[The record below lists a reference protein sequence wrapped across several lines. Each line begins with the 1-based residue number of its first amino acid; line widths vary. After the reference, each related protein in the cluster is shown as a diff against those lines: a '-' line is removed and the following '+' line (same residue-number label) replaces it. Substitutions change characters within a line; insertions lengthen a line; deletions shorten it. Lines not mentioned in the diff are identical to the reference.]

1 MQHGLLSSLL
11 LSLSLFWMPQI
22 ALAKEVPADTVQQ
35 WLQDQQVESKVSEL
49 LDYALRDKTNELKFS
64 LERLALPQQEVVRYV
79 LLDKLE
85 KNQVIL
91 TPRMA
96 LFVESQIKRTPAYQV
111 VEKGEG
117 YEFTVPAFNYP
128 AIASRLIKRWKQD
141 QSTLEFILLAEQGKL
156 DLQTWLS
163 GSTNQIQL
171 RESLLLKEL
180 DSLSP
185 EALERLVSQLVDKP
199 ITTWLPSSSVVV
211 RFAQVSER
219 SDVYHLLWRMKAD
232 HNSQAE
238 LTRLAS
244 MGDEQALQQVM
255 AAALNPSLK
264 EQAIQVLASKHPL
277 SQDVKQFLIT
287 RMALPDDAALVAKE
301 LSKQGH
307 ERWLQ
312 EVLSGGY
319 PVKRHLIAQ
328 ALK

>member
-141 QSTLEFILLAEQGKL
+141 QSMLEFILLAEQGKL

-163 GSTNQIQL
+163 GSTNQVQL

>member
-111 VEKGEG
+111 IEKGEG

-163 GSTNQIQL
+163 GSTNQVQL

-185 EALERLVSQLVDKP
+185 EALERLVNQLVDKP

>member
-163 GSTNQIQL
+163 GSMNQVQL

-185 EALERLVSQLVDKP
+185 EALDRLVNQLVDKP
-199 ITTWLPSSSVVV
+199 ITTWLPSSAVVV

-287 RMALPDDAALVAKE
+287 RMALPDDAVLVAKE

-307 ERWLQ
+307 EGWLQ

>member
-22 ALAKEVPADTVQQ
+22 ALAKDVPADTVQQ

>member
-163 GSTNQIQL
+163 GSMNQVQM

-185 EALERLVSQLVDKP
+185 EALDRLVNQLVDKP
-199 ITTWLPSSSVVV
+199 ITTWLPSSAVVV

-287 RMALPDDAALVAKE
+287 RMALPDDAVLVAKE

-307 ERWLQ
+307 EGWLQ

>member
-35 WLQDQQVESKVSEL
+35 WLQDQQVESKVSDL
-49 LDYALRDKTNELKFS
+49 LDYALRDKTDELKFS

>member
-163 GSTNQIQL
+163 GSTNQVQL

-185 EALERLVSQLVDKP
+185 EALERLVHQLVDKP

>member
-35 WLQDQQVESKVSEL
+35 WLQDQQVESKGSEL

-163 GSTNQIQL
+163 GSMNQIQL

-185 EALERLVSQLVDKP
+185 EALDRLVNQLVDKP
-199 ITTWLPSSSVVV
+199 ITTWLPSSAVVV

>member
-1 MQHGLLSSLL
+1 MQHGLLLSLL
-11 LSLSLFWMPQI
+11 LSLSLFWMSQI

-185 EALERLVSQLVDKP
+185 EALERLVNQLVDKP
-199 ITTWLPSSSVVV
+199 ITTWLPSSAVVV

>member
-11 LSLSLFWMPQI
+11 LSLSLFGMPQI

-163 GSTNQIQL
+163 GSMNQIQL

-185 EALERLVSQLVDKP
+185 EALDRLVNQLVDKP
-199 ITTWLPSSSVVV
+199 ITTWLPSSAVVV

-219 SDVYHLLWRMKAD
+219 SDLYHLLWRMKAD

-287 RMALPDDAALVAKE
+287 RMALPDDAVLVAKE

>member
-163 GSTNQIQL
+163 GSTNQVQL

-180 DSLSP
+180 DSVSP

>member
-163 GSTNQIQL
+163 GSTNQVQL

-185 EALERLVSQLVDKP
+185 EALERLVNQLVDKP

>member
-163 GSTNQIQL
+163 GSTNQVQL

-185 EALERLVSQLVDKP
+185 EALERLVNQLVDKP

-238 LTRLAS
+238 LTRLAT

>member
-185 EALERLVSQLVDKP
+185 EALDRLVNQLVDKP
-199 ITTWLPSSSVVV
+199 ITTWLPSSAVVV

-238 LTRLAS
+238 LTRLAT
-244 MGDEQALQQVM
+244 MGDEEALQQVM

-287 RMALPDDAALVAKE
+287 RMALPDDAVLVAKE

-307 ERWLQ
+307 EGWLQ

>member
-35 WLQDQQVESKVSEL
+35 WLQDQQVESKGSEL

-163 GSTNQIQL
+163 GSINQIQL

-185 EALERLVSQLVDKP
+185 EALDRLVNQLVDKP
-199 ITTWLPSSSVVV
+199 ITTWLPSSAVVV

>member
-22 ALAKEVPADTVQQ
+22 ALAKEVLADTVQQ

-163 GSTNQIQL
+163 GSTNQVQL

-185 EALERLVSQLVDKP
+185 EALERLVNQLVDKP

>member
-185 EALERLVSQLVDKP
+185 EALDRLVNQLVDKP
-199 ITTWLPSSSVVV
+199 ITTWLPSSAVVV

-238 LTRLAS
+238 LTRLAT

-287 RMALPDDAALVAKE
+287 RMALPDDAVLVAKE

>member
-64 LERLALPQQEVVRYV
+64 LERLALPQQEVVLYV

-156 DLQTWLS
+156 DFQTWLS

-185 EALERLVSQLVDKP
+185 EALDRLVNQLVDKP
-199 ITTWLPSSSVVV
+199 ITTWLPSSAVVV

-238 LTRLAS
+238 LTRLAT

>member
-111 VEKGEG
+111 VEKGES

-163 GSTNQIQL
+163 GSMNQIQL

-185 EALERLVSQLVDKP
+185 EALDRLVNQLVDKP
-199 ITTWLPSSSVVV
+199 ITTWLPSSAVVV

-238 LTRLAS
+238 LTRLAT

>member
-11 LSLSLFWMPQI
+11 LSLSLFGMPQI

-163 GSTNQIQL
+163 GSTNQVQL

-185 EALERLVSQLVDKP
+185 EALERLVHQLVDKP

>member
-163 GSTNQIQL
+163 GSTNQVQL
-171 RESLLLKEL
+171 REFLLLKEL

-238 LTRLAS
+238 LIRLAS

>member
-85 KNQVIL
+85 KNKVIL

-185 EALERLVSQLVDKP
+185 EALDRLVNQLVDKP
-199 ITTWLPSSSVVV
+199 ITTWLPSSAVVV

-238 LTRLAS
+238 LTRLAT
-244 MGDEQALQQVM
+244 MGDEEALQQVM

-287 RMALPDDAALVAKE
+287 RMALPDDAVLVAKE

-307 ERWLQ
+307 EGWLQ

>member
-185 EALERLVSQLVDKP
+185 EALDRLVSQLVDKP

>member
-11 LSLSLFWMPQI
+11 LSLSLFGMPQI

-163 GSTNQIQL
+163 GSMNQIQL

-185 EALERLVSQLVDKP
+185 EALDRLVNQLVDKP
-199 ITTWLPSSSVVV
+199 ITTWLPSSAVVV

-219 SDVYHLLWRMKAD
+219 SDLYHLLWRMKAD

-238 LTRLAS
+238 LTRLATI
-244 MGDEQALQQVM
+244 GDEQALQQVM

>member
-163 GSTNQIQL
+163 GSTNQVQL

-219 SDVYHLLWRMKAD
+219 SDVYHLVWRMKAD

>member
-141 QSTLEFILLAEQGKL
+141 QSTLEFILLAEQRKL

-185 EALERLVSQLVDKP
+185 EALDRLVNQLVDKP
-199 ITTWLPSSSVVV
+199 ITTWLPSSAVVV

-238 LTRLAS
+238 LTRLAT

>member
-156 DLQTWLS
+156 ELQTWLS
-163 GSTNQIQL
+163 GSMNQIQL

>member
-11 LSLSLFWMPQI
+11 LSLSLFGMPQI

-163 GSTNQIQL
+163 GSMNQIQL

-185 EALERLVSQLVDKP
+185 EALDRLVNQLVDKP
-199 ITTWLPSSSVVV
+199 ITTWLPSSAVVV

>member
-163 GSTNQIQL
+163 GSTNQVQL

-185 EALERLVSQLVDKP
+185 EALEQLVSQLVDKP

>member
-185 EALERLVSQLVDKP
+185 EALDRLVNQLVDKP
-199 ITTWLPSSSVVV
+199 ITTWLPSSAVVV

-244 MGDEQALQQVM
+244 MGDEKALQQVM

>member
-163 GSTNQIQL
+163 GSTNQVQL

>member
-163 GSTNQIQL
+163 GSMNQVQL

-185 EALERLVSQLVDKP
+185 EALDRLVNQLVDKP
-199 ITTWLPSSSVVV
+199 ITTWLPSSAVVV

-219 SDVYHLLWRMKAD
+219 PDVYHLLWRMKAD

-264 EQAIQVLASKHPL
+264 EQAIQALASKHPL
-277 SQDVKQFLIT
+277 SQGVKQFLIT
-287 RMALPDDAALVAKE
+287 RMALPDDAVLVAKE

-307 ERWLQ
+307 EGWLQ

>member
-163 GSTNQIQL
+163 GSMNQVQL

-185 EALERLVSQLVDKP
+185 EALDRLVNQLVDKP
-199 ITTWLPSSSVVV
+199 ITTWLPSSAVVV

-277 SQDVKQFLIT
+277 SQGVKQFLIT
-287 RMALPDDAALVAKE
+287 RMALPDDAVLVAKE

-307 ERWLQ
+307 EGWLQ

>member
-1 MQHGLLSSLL
+1 MQHGLLSSPL

-163 GSTNQIQL
+163 GSMNQVQL

-185 EALERLVSQLVDKP
+185 EALDRLVNQLVDKP
-199 ITTWLPSSSVVV
+199 ITTWLPSSAVVV

-219 SDVYHLLWRMKAD
+219 PDVYHLLWRMKAD

-264 EQAIQVLASKHPL
+264 EQAIQALASKHPL
-277 SQDVKQFLIT
+277 SQGVKQFLIT
-287 RMALPDDAALVAKE
+287 RMALPDDAVLVAKE

-307 ERWLQ
+307 EGWLQ

>member
-163 GSTNQIQL
+163 GSTNQVQL

-238 LTRLAS
+238 LTRLAF

>member
-185 EALERLVSQLVDKP
+185 EALDRLVNQLVDKP
-199 ITTWLPSSSVVV
+199 ITTWLPSSAVVV

-232 HNSQAE
+232 NNSQAE

>member
-185 EALERLVSQLVDKP
+185 EALDRLVNQLVDKP
-199 ITTWLPSSSVVV
+199 ITTWLPSSAVVV

>member
-11 LSLSLFWMPQI
+11 LSLSLFGMPQI

-117 YEFTVPAFNYP
+117 YEFTVPVFNYP

-163 GSTNQIQL
+163 GSTNQVQL